1 MQAENNF
8 QALKIFEDE
17 STNKICDDLSAFIFD
32 KTGEELLIVGSVAKL
47 FSEQLDSNYSPKD
60 IDMVV
65 SKAVFRRLWGL
76 DKNTFENIKMI
87 EKRPERIILYTNK
100 LALEIWE
107 FATENINREKKYY
120 KEKIPY
126 LEYAN

>member
-1 MQAENNF
+1 MQVENNF
-8 QALKIFEDE
+8 QDLQIFEDV
-17 STNKICDDLSAFIFD
+17 SANKICDDLSAFILD
-32 KTGEELLIVGSVAKL
+32 KTGEELLVVGSVAKL
-47 FSEQLDSNYSPKD
+47 FAEQLHSSYSPKD
-60 IDMVV
+60 IDLVV

-76 DKNTFENIKMI
+76 DKKTFENVKMI

-107 FATENINREKKYY
+107 FAAENINREKKYY